1 MIRVFKVA
9 GDRLT
14 EVESLED
21 FNPAVDTGWI
31 DLLNPTAEEDRTV
44 EDFLKISVPTKEDM
58 QEIELSARLYSEEAV
73 EYLTMLAISQ
83 VHIDDP
89 IKSPVT
95 FILGGNTLVTVRY
108 NEFLS
113 FSAYVQKAQKKNG
126 VTIVSPGGMMADILE
141 SFVNRVADS
150 LEVLGAD
157 MDTLSRDIF
166 RAKNISVKRKTGMLQ
181 SAIRKIGGKGDLISM
196 LRESLVTFARLLAHC
211 NDKTD
216 EAADKALRSRI
227 RTLMRDVSSLEDHA
241 GFLSS
246 KMSFLLDATLGLIN
260 LEQNQIIKIFSIA
273 AVVFLPPTLVAS
285 VYGMNFHHMPELDWL
300 LGYPMA
306 LLAMLAA
313 ALVPL
318 AYFKKKGWL

>member
-1 MIRVFKVA
+1 MIRIYKVS
-9 GDRLT
+9 GDRLV
-14 EVESLED
+14 EVESLQD
-21 FNPAVDTGWI
+21 FNPGADTGWI
-31 DLLNPTAEEDRTV
+31 DLLNPTAEEDKTV
-44 EDFLKISVPTKEDM
+44 EDFLRISVPTKEDM
-58 QEIELSARLYSEEAV
+58 QEIELSARLYSEEGV

-108 NEFLS
+108 SEFLS
-113 FSAYVQKAQKKNG
+113 FSAYVQKAKKKNG
-126 VTIVSPGGMMADILE
+126 VTIVSPGGLMIDIIE
-141 SFVNRVADS
+141 SFVNRIADS

-166 RAKNISVKRKTGMLQ
+166 RAKNISIKRKTGMLQ
-181 SAIRKIGGKGDLISM
+181 SAIRKIGAKGDLISM

-211 NDKTD
+211 NDKPD
-216 EAADKALRSRI
+216 EAKALRGRI
-227 RTLMRDVSSLEDHA
+227 RTLTRDVSSLEDHA
-241 GFLSS
+241 GFLSN
-246 KMSFLLDATLGLIN
+246 KMNFLLDATLGLIN

-285 VYGMNFHHMPELDWL
+285 VYGMNFRHMPELDWP

>member
-1 MIRVFKVA
+1 MIRIFKVA
-9 GDRLT
+9 GDRLV
-14 EVESLED
+14 EVESLQD
-21 FNPAVDTGWI
+21 FNPAADTGWI
-31 DLLNPTAEEDRTV
+31 DLLNPSAEEDKTV
-44 EDFLKISVPTKEDM
+44 EDFLKISIPTKEDM
-58 QEIELSARLYSEEAV
+58 QEIELSARLYSEENV

-95 FILGGNTLVTVRY
+95 FILGGNTLITVRY
-108 NEFLS
+108 SEFLS
-113 FSAYVQKAQKKNG
+113 FSAYVQKAKKKNG
-126 VTIVSPGGMMADILE
+126 VTIMSPGGLMVDIVE
-141 SFVNRVADS
+141 SFVNRVADA
-150 LEVLGAD
+150 LEALGAD

-166 RAKNISVKRKTGMLQ
+166 RAKNISIKRKTGMLQ

-211 NDKTD
+211 NDKPD
-216 EAADKALRSRI
+216 EAKALRGRI
-227 RTLMRDVSSLEDHA
+227 RTLTRDVSSLEDHA

-285 VYGMNFHHMPELDWL
+285 VYGMNFHHMPELDWP

-313 ALVPL
+313 ALIPL
-318 AYFKKKGWL
+318 AYFRKKGWL

>member
-9 GDRLT
+9 GDRLA
-14 EVESLED
+14 EVESLQD
-21 FNPAVDTGWI
+21 FNPAADIGWI
-31 DLLNPTAEEDRTV
+31 DLLNPTAEEDKTV
-44 EDFLKISVPTKEDM
+44 EDFLEISVPTKEDM
-58 QEIELSARLYSEEAV
+58 QEIELSARLYTEEGV

-83 VHIDDP
+83 VHLDDP

-108 NEFLS
+108 SEFLS
-113 FSAYVQKAQKKNG
+113 FSAYVQKAKKKNG
-126 VTIVSPGGMMADILE
+126 VTIASPGGMMADIIE

-150 LEVLGAD
+150 LEALGAD

-166 RAKNISVKRKTGMLQ
+166 RSKNISIKRKTGMLQ

-196 LRESLVTFARLLAHC
+196 LRESLVTFVRLLTHC
-211 NDKTD
+211 NDRTD
-216 EAADKALRSRI
+216 ETAGKALRTRI
-227 RTLMRDVSSLEDHA
+227 RTLTRDVSSLEDHA
-241 GFLSS
+241 GFLSN

-285 VYGMNFHHMPELDWL
+285 VYGMNFHHMPELDWRF
-300 LGYPMA
+300 GYPMA

-318 AYFKKKGWL
+318 VYFKKKGWL